1 MHFAVHITLL
11 VTVPNTVIVPCL
23 LLSFLK
29 KKKRQHT
36 SGVAVFIFY
45 VYVYYVDNVDRA
57 NYFDLSVIS
66 CFKVILASSLLH

>member
-23 LLSFLK
+23 LFSFFK

-36 SGVAVFIFY
+36 SGIAVFIFY
-45 VYVYYVDNVDRA
+45 VYVYYVDRA